1 MSITNARTSLTLS
14 ELESLSETIYSS
26 CYGFS
31 VLEICV
37 DVYLSQVCAKLK
49 MLGFEID
56 RTCTTWRRDGS
67 ELTAEIGLGN
77 PTVGYWKL
85 DNARLVV
92 KLNSETND
100 GSVGFSAELL
110 KLTFSGYRK
119 QKAWSNETIF
129 EW

>member
-1 MSITNARTSLTLS
+1 MSITNAKTSLTLS
-14 ELESLSETIYSS
+14 ELENLSATIYSS

-37 DVYLSQVCAKLK
+37 DVYPNQVCAKLK
-49 MLGFEID
+49 LLGFEVEQ
-56 RTCTTWRRDGS
+56 TCTTWSKNGS

-119 QKAWSNETIF
+119 QKVWNNETIF

>member
-1 MSITNARTSLTLS
+1 MSITNAKTSLTLS
-14 ELESLSETIYSS
+14 ELEKLSGAIYSN

-31 VLEICV
+31 ILEICV
-37 DVYLSQVCAKLK
+37 DVYSNQVCAKVKL
-49 MLGFEID
+49 LGFEVEH
-56 RTCTTWRRDGS
+56 TCTTWSKKGS

-85 DNARLVV
+85 DNATLVI

-110 KLTFSGYRK
+110 KLTFSGYK
-119 QKAWSNETIF
+119 EQKAWRNETIF
-129 EW
+129 QW